1 MQIIKRLIE
10 NFKNRKLNIQWTKK
24 NLNSFLYNLLKDKS
38 VIKPKQTAFSK
49 KINILAEKTN
59 ELGAQ
64 NLWEG
69 YSVNNRNEKKT
80 RMPNLVRTKSSV
92 GDFFT
97 YLVIQKKPNIIVEF
111 GTAFGVSG
119 MYFLSGIETIKK
131 GELLT
136 FEVNKNW
143 AELAFKN
150 LEQISKNFKLT
161 VGTFEENIEDCLE
174 KNRLIDIAFIDGI
187 HTKEFV
193 IPQLEIVVK
202 HCNKGALIILDDID
216 FSENMAECW
225 AEVSMDNR
233 FISSLKLGNRVGVLE
248 LK

>member
-1 MQIIKRLIE
+1 
-10 NFKNRKLNIQWTKK
+10 
-24 NLNSFLYNLLKDKS
+24 
-38 VIKPKQTAFSK
+38 
-49 KINILAEKTN
+49 
-59 ELGAQ
+59 
-64 NLWEG
+64 
-69 YSVNNRNEKKT
+69 
-80 RMPNLVRTKSSV
+80 MPNLVRTKSSV

-119 MYFLSGIETIKK
+119 MYFLSGIETNKK

>member
-119 MYFLSGIETIKK
+119 MYFLSGIETNKK

-161 VGTFEENIEDCLE
+161 VGTFEENIEDCL
-174 KNRLIDIAFIDGI
+174 
-187 HTKEFV
+187 
-193 IPQLEIVVK
+193 
-202 HCNKGALIILDDID
+202 
-216 FSENMAECW
+216 
-225 AEVSMDNR
+225 
-233 FISSLKLGNRVGVLE
+233 
-248 LK
+248 